1 MTKYLFIMR
10 QLLFATILISFLVP
24 SLSAQDQTFEFGGKE
39 TLTLAFGSCNRQNL
53 PQPMWQPILDHQPD
67 LFMFLGDNIYGDTDD
82 MKVLEKK
89 YDFQK
94 NQVDYKKLRTTMPVI
109 GLWDDH
115 DYGKND
121 AGKEYPFKEESQQ
134 LFLDFFDVSKTDVR
148 REREGVYS
156 SHDINWNSKTI
167 RVILLDARYFRDS
180 LERINRVYQKNETG
194 TVLGEEQWS
203 WLENQLSD
211 DAVSLYIIASG
222 IQMIPEDHDYE
233 KWANFPKER
242 QRLLDLIQEKQP
254 KGVVL
259 LSGDRHIGE
268 ISRIDLEGLDYPLVE
283 ITSSGLTHVWE
294 DAEEDNRY
302 RLGELVTKLNYG
314 LIKINENNNG
324 LGVDLEIRGEDQELI
339 HFASINF

>member
-1 MTKYLFIMR
+1 MRNYLLVAFCV
-10 QLLFATILISFLVP
+10 LILSNSIK
-24 SLSAQDQTFEFGGKE
+24 AQDQTFEIQSKDE
-39 TLTLAFGSCNRQNL
+39 LVLTFGSCNRENL
-53 PQPMWQPILDHQPD
+53 PQPLWSSISAHNSD
-67 LFMFLGDNIYGDTDD
+67 LFMFLGDNIYGDTDN
-82 MKVLEKK
+82 MKVLQKK
-89 YDFQK
+89 YNRQK
-94 NQVDYKKLRTTMPVI
+94 QNEGYTKLRQETPVI
-109 GLWDDH
+109 GVWDDH

-121 AGKEYPFKEESQQ
+121 AGKEYEFKEESQQ
-134 LFLDFFDVSKTDVR
+134 LFLDFFDVPKDDPR
-148 REREGVYS
+148 RKREGVYS

-194 TVLGEEQWS
+194 TVLGEEQWN

-233 KWANFPKER
+233 KWANYPKER

-314 LIKINENNNG
+314 LIKINETNNG
-324 LGVDLEIRGEDQELI
+324 LGVDLEIRGNDQELI